1 MRKNSTFKSLL
12 LLCLLWVGMGSVS
25 AQEQGQYAWHK
36 VTNLSDVKS
45 DDLVLLV
52 DESKNIAL
60 PNDDA
65 SFTGVSVTISNYKI
79 ADDVSDNI
87 QWTLTKNNDGSFT
100 FKRSDGKPLY
110 GDGTSGAERLTM
122 ISGSATTSEFYFT
135 NYDSGGKLYYEN
147 QANFRPDYVYWDTNN
162 QAGVTTIIANAA
174 NFTLYKRG
182 VEKWKL
188 VDGNAITLTDGD
200 IVVVADL
207 ASGMAMSNDK
217 ADEDPDAV
225 DIDTLFNDDKD
236 RLVGEIP
243 EKIKWIYNTATGGF
257 QLSTTTTDEE
267 NQSQTTNYLY
277 ADSKGL
283 KVGTETPNVFD
294 IYSHTE
300 TDDQNNSTTTDYLHI
315 KVSNKDYLAGVE
327 ESMFSNTWKLKEFK
341 NNKPDNTVKNTRYA
355 FFKRVVDNKKVI
367 TLKYKD
373 TNYELTEEKFNT
385 SISFTSPQSEG
396 ADIVD
401 IIQYFTYTSSNDEIA
416 TVSNSGVHGAVRP
429 LRMGMVKITVRLP
442 ETDDYDKATA
452 SYTIRLDDAS
462 KWGSRAK
469 PFTPSQAKEL
479 AENGTLEI
487 SGEIVTLDPEC
498 CYYVEGVVN
507 KVNSGMMSMFGDLGL
522 DEMMGDDMDM
532 DERMGDM
539 DDFDMSE
546 MGDMMGGMDFASM
559 IPGFGSS
566 EGLTY
571 YISDD
576 GTKDNRLK
584 VVNGRG
590 LAKNGT
596 YANSV
601 VFDELKDLSP
611 GDEVLV
617 YGPLVSSEDNNLFA
631 GLMGGGDN
639 SESKKK
645 AKIDELN
652 YLHKLDM
659 TLLVQDTHTYT
670 DYKKTLTQD
679 QDFFY
684 TLAEGKPAVGTPQT
698 AQIKSADEE
707 IAKWIVNE
715 EKTDSVFT
723 AINPGTTKITV
734 KIKVIVVA
742 DDPGTDDNEEKSYTM
757 KRKFQ
762 LEVLPRDKEPDGK
775 NVGEYVLAR
784 DVTTF
789 EEIADLQ
796 NEIRVLI
803 VGTRTKDNNG
813 EAETNHYALGKDA
826 SVMGGGKGGKNVNIS
841 TRESNGGQ
849 IEYIKFEDVPDNTQE
864 IILEK
869 EGGNWYLNVG
879 KDENGNKLYLYAS
892 VKEAST
898 EEPSDDPE
906 STSGFNFDEM
916 MEMFNPSSGLKVG
929 TKEAVGD
936 SCKATIAIDYNNH
949 IATIAFPMTAG
960 QNNTIMLTSSFDM
973 ESMMNMFGGN
983 EEENNDDP
991 NQESTEGTG
1000 MNFDFFM
1007 ASFNTKKAED
1017 ADGEKAILPRIF
1029 VFRQYDEYPI
1039 EIGETNWKTIVSDYD
1054 VKPQD
1059 ADLEVYVVTSVEAG
1073 STIGRATLERV
1084 EYLKGGEPYLLH
1096 SPKGEYIMKKTF
1108 ENVQKPEVNLLKV
1121 SDEETTGEKGNT
1133 TVYVLAKKTKGVGF
1147 YQWING
1153 KLGSG
1158 RVYLSVPAEVS
1169 TGAGEFISFGEDT
1182 TEIETSL
1189 QERAT
1194 QKASYF
1200 NLSGQRVNHPT
1211 KKGIYITDG
1220 KKVVIK

>member
-1 MRKNSTFKSLL
+1 MNRLFKPFL
-12 LLCLLWVGMGSVS
+12 LLCLLSAGIGSVC
-25 AQEQGQYAWHK
+25 AQEQGFAWHK
-36 VTNLSDVKS
+36 VTNLADVNTG
-45 DDLVLLV
+45 DLVLLV

-60 PNDDA
+60 PNDDTF
-65 SFTGVSVTISNYKI
+65 FTGESVTISNYQI

-87 QWTLTKNNDGSFT
+87 KWKLEKNGDTFKFKTNDGKT
-100 FKRSDGKPLY
+100 LY
-110 GDGTSGAERLTM
+110 GDGSAGAVRLTM
-122 ISGSATTSEFYFT
+122 TSGNYTTSDFYFD
-135 NYDSGGKLYYEN
+135 NYNSGGKLYFEN
-147 QANFRPDYVYWDTNN
+147 QANFMPCYVYWDTQN
-162 QAGVTTIIANAA
+162 QASVTSTPANAA
-174 NFTLYKRG
+174 NLTLYKRG

-188 VDGNAITLTDGD
+188 VDGDAITLTNGD

-217 ADEDPDAV
+217 ADKDPDAV

-236 RLVGEIP
+236 RLVGEID
-243 EKIKWIYNTATGGF
+243 EKIKWIYSTATNGF

-294 IYSHTE
+294 IYSYTE

-327 ESMFSNTWKLKEFK
+327 ESMFSNSWKLKELK
-341 NNKPDNTVKNTRYA
+341 NNKPDDKVKNTKIA
-355 FFKRVVDNKKVI
+355 FFKKVVDNKKII

-373 TNYELTEEKFNT
+373 TNYELTEEKFNK
-385 SISFTSPQSEG
+385 SISFTSPQVEG

-442 ETDDYDKATA
+442 ESDDYDKATA
-452 SYTIRLDDAS
+452 SYTVRIDDAS

-479 AENGTLEI
+479 AENGTLNI
-487 SGEIVTLDPEC
+487 SGETVTLDPEC

-507 KVNSGMMSMFGDLGL
+507 KVNSGMMAMFGDMGL

-532 DERMGDM
+532 EERMGDM

-576 GTKDNRLK
+576 GTKDDRLK

-590 LAKNGT
+590 LAKTGT

-617 YGPLVSSEDNNLFA
+617 YGPLVSSEDNNMFA
-631 GLMGGGDN
+631 GLMGGGDD

-659 TLLVQDTHTYT
+659 TLLVQDQHLYT
-670 DYKKTLTQD
+670 AYEKKLPAD

-684 TLAEGKPAVGTPQT
+684 KLAEGKPAVGTPQT

-715 EKTDSVFT
+715 EKTDSTFT
-723 AINPGTTKITV
+723 AVNPGKTKITV
-734 KIKVIVVA
+734 KVKVIVQEGDDTA
-742 DDPGTDDNEEKSYTM
+742 DPKVEEKSYTM

-775 NVGEYVLAR
+775 NVGEYVLAP
-784 DVTTF
+784 DVSAL
-789 EEIADLQ
+789 EEMGDLQ
-796 NEIRVLI
+796 NEIRILI
-803 VGTRTKDNNG
+803 VGTRTKDNDG
-813 EAETNHYALGKDA
+813 ETETSHYALGKDA
-826 SVMGGGKGGKNVNIS
+826 SAMGGGKGGKKVDIS
-841 TRESNGGQ
+841 TRETNGGQ
-849 IEYIKFEDVPDNTQE
+849 VEYIKFEDVPDNTQE

-892 VKEAST
+892 VKAEST
-898 EEPSDDPE
+898 DEPSE
-906 STSGFNFDEM
+906 GSENTTGFNMDEM

-936 SCKATIAIDYNNH
+936 SCKATIAIDYTNH
-949 IATIAFPMTAG
+949 IATIAFPTTEG
-960 QNNTIMLTSSFDM
+960 KNNTIVLTSSFDM
-973 ESMMNMFGGN
+973 ESIMNMFGGN
-983 EEENNDDP
+983 EEENNEDPNQDDP
-991 NQESTEGTG
+991 NQESTEETG

-1017 ADGEKAILPRIF
+1017 ADGEKAFLPRIF

-1039 EIGETNWKTIVSDYD
+1039 EIGEAEWKTIVSDYD
-1054 VKPQD
+1054 VTPESGVD
-1059 ADLEVYVVTSVEAG
+1059 AYVVTDVVPGDGQSKAMLQKVDK
-1073 STIGRATLERV
+1073 
-1084 EYLKGGEPYLLH
+1084 LKGGEPYLLH
-1096 SPKGEYIMKKTF
+1096 SKTGTF
-1108 ENVQKPEVNLLKV
+1108 KMTKYTGIEGVQEPDVNLLQV
-1121 SDEETTGEKGNT
+1121 SDSETTGVKGNSS
-1133 TVYVLAKKTKGVGF
+1133 VYVLSKKTKGVGF
-1147 YQWING
+1147 YRWTGGI
-1153 KLGSG
+1153 LGSG
-1158 RVYLSVPAEVS
+1158 RVYLPVAVSVA
-1169 TGAGEFISFGEDT
+1169 GANEFCAFFENTDAIKTIDSFELLEGPCYD
-1182 TEIETSL
+1182 L
-1189 QERAT
+1189 QGR
-1194 QKASYF
+1194 
-1200 NLSGQRVNHPT
+1200 RVEKPT
-1211 KKGIYITDG
+1211 KGVYIVNG
-1220 KKVVIK
+1220 QKVIIK